1 MSTTGFAAFC
11 AVVLFSLT
19 PWMAHQGRLPPRA
32 PCAPLL
38 DNVDDDDECGGA
50 LGAADAKDAVDL
62 RARLIEAGGA
72 SSSASASPEKDR
84 GGGMPIEETGVTYSM
99 SGPKPGTSWASTCV
113 SMLRDPETFCVVAVS
128 AAMGTAEYSIAGA
141 VMMLLSGVMSF
152 GGAGCAMFLAI
163 RELPDVAVQLGAPA
177 YLRAVPVW
185 MTFECGLGLAAG
197 GTGALAALGAGAGD
211 DGVDDE
217 TRRLVMAAGCFHGLG
232 IGMVK
237 VAVLPAMSQLVED
250 RHGSIFGVGL
260 GVQGFATKLAG
271 GAIGMVGL
279 SFLIESVGFTRA
291 LSFFAMA
298 LAAAALAAGWF
309 ARGIKLR
316 VEASRDTP

>member
-1 MSTTGFAAFC
+1 
-11 AVVLFSLT
+11 
-19 PWMAHQGRLPPRA
+19 MAHQGRLPPRA

-38 DNVDDDDECGGA
+38 DNADDDDDEGGGA
-50 LGAADAKDAVDL
+50 DDAKDAVDL

-72 SSSASASPEKDR
+72 SSSAEASPEKDR
-84 GGGMPIEETGVTYSM
+84 GISGIPIEDNGVTYSM

-185 MTFECGLGLAAG
+185 MTFGCGLGLAAG

-211 DGVDDE
+211 DGVDDG

-232 IGMVK
+232 VGMVK

-250 RHGSIFGVGL
+250 RHGSMFGVGL

-291 LSFFAMA
+291 LSFFAAA
-298 LAAAALAAGWF
+298 LAVAALAAGWF

-316 VEASRDTP
+316 VEASRDDAP

>member
-1 MSTTGFAAFC
+1 MDIA
-11 AVVLFSLT
+11 
-19 PWMAHQGRLPPRA
+19 
-32 PCAPLL
+32 
-38 DNVDDDDECGGA
+38 DDDDDECGGA
-50 LGAADAKDAVDL
+50 LGGADDAKDAVDL

-72 SSSASASPEKDR
+72 SSSAEASPEKDR
-84 GGGMPIEETGVTYSM
+84 GDGIPIEDNGVTYSM

-185 MTFECGLGLAAG
+185 MTFGCGLGLAAG

-211 DGVDDE
+211 DGVDDG

-232 IGMVK
+232 VGMVK

-250 RHGSIFGVGL
+250 RHGSMFGVGL
-260 GVQGFATKLAG
+260 GCRGSRRSSRAG
-271 GAIGMVGL
+271 RSGWWVYRFSSRASGL
-279 SFLIESVGFTRA
+279 LGR
-291 LSFFAMA
+291 
-298 LAAAALAAGWF
+298 
-309 ARGIKLR
+309 
-316 VEASRDTP
+316 

>member
-1 MSTTGFAAFC
+1 M
-11 AVVLFSLT
+11 T

-38 DNVDDDDECGGA
+38 DNADDDDDECGGA
-50 LGAADAKDAVDL
+50 FGGADDAKDAVDL

-72 SSSASASPEKDR
+72 SASAEASPEKDR
-84 GGGMPIEETGVTYSM
+84 GGIEENGYSM

-113 SMLRDPETFCVVAVS
+113 SMLRDPETFCVVVVS

-185 MTFECGLGLAAG
+185 MTFGCGLGLAAG

-211 DGVDDE
+211 DGVDDG

-232 IGMVK
+232 VGMVK

-250 RHGSIFGVGL
+250 RHGSMFGVGL

-291 LSFFAMA
+291 LSFFAVA
-298 LAAAALAAGWF
+298 LAVVALAAGWF

-316 VEASRDTP
+316 VEASRDDAP

>member
-1 MSTTGFAAFC
+1 
-11 AVVLFSLT
+11 
-19 PWMAHQGRLPPRA
+19 MAHQGRLPPRA

-38 DNVDDDDECGGA
+38 DNADDDDDEGGGA
-50 LGAADAKDAVDL
+50 DDAKDAVDL

-72 SSSASASPEKDR
+72 SSSAEASPEKDR
-84 GGGMPIEETGVTYSM
+84 GIPIEDNGVTYSM

-185 MTFECGLGLAAG
+185 MTFGCGLGLAAG

-211 DGVDDE
+211 DGVDDG

-232 IGMVK
+232 VGMVK

-250 RHGSIFGVGL
+250 RHGSMFGVGL

-291 LSFFAMA
+291 LSFFAAA
-298 LAAAALAAGWF
+298 LAVVALAAGWF

-316 VEASRDTP
+316 VEASRNTP